1 MRKET
6 YMQKIDEI
14 LSQAYL
20 WRKEKKS
27 VAIATVVSTWGS
39 SPRPVGS
46 QMVVSEKLEILGSVS
61 GGCIESSVIAEAQEI
76 IKTGKPKLLKFG
88 VSNSEAWEVGL
99 TCGGKVEVYV
109 EKIGEN
115 DWKTKPLK

>member
-1 MRKET
+1 
-6 YMQKIDEI
+6 MQKIDEI

-76 IKTGKPKLLKFG
+76 IKTGKIKSLFFLPKSANIRFSK
-88 VSNSEAWEVGL
+88 
-99 TCGGKVEVYV
+99 
-109 EKIGEN
+109 
-115 DWKTKPLK
+115 